1 MGFGTEN
8 KPPRAPRP
16 GYMWKW
22 TNDTWVEIVDPKSQV
37 YTSFVS
43 NAGSYSNLT
52 STNSQAG
59 FVNQLFTAEVQSTLL
74 SRSVYK
80 ITDLIGEG
88 PISGFFPN
96 TGAYGK
102 DPLTSTYF
110 DGVRV
115 RNFDGSYNFNLTG
128 IAEKDG
134 DDAFEFNYTLGTPN
148 QPEITGYSK
157 NETFIA
163 LPSNTRVSKMPKGVG
178 GSKDLVVNLLKKEF
192 PDTVGLKI
200 TFKVPALFSM
210 ADDGKKSGLQIL
222 FSIKGSKDDG
232 PEFDILPSRMVSIYN
247 ASTKA
252 REEVSKKFG
261 AIVGLAN
268 STYLTTRNIFHISL
282 AEKWTTYKIR
292 IVRES
297 ENSVSERNPSEL
309 YVESIAVIGNNRYS
323 YPSSVLTAMS
333 INSDNFSQIPA
344 RAYDVLGLLVSIP
357 EGYTPPRINGNG
369 SYSSAIY
376 PAIWTG
382 TFSSQ
387 KQWTNNPAWIFYDI
401 ITNKRYGLGNYL
413 SEDLIDK
420 WAVYEIAKFCDE
432 MVSDGKGGTEP
443 RFTCNAVIQG
453 AKAAYDLLQD
463 LVSIF
468 QGMTYWGN
476 GKIWVN
482 TSKTYPTVYNFTNAN
497 VIDGRF
503 LYSDTARNTRSTVIK
518 VKWRDPDLLYREDIV
533 CLEDVNGIQKY
544 GYIEKEIESFGC
556 TSRGQAIRFAEF
568 ILQSERN
575 LTETV
580 TFQTA
585 FEGLYMRPGDNFN
598 IYDNFVNNKNQGGR
612 ILSISSGNKLIKL
625 DRDIS
630 INSQRTYELSLIN
643 PVFNIDTASGAY
655 ASGITGSNQFNL
667 IRNSQIEKRDVQSY
681 NSGSS
686 LVTVSSAFSS
696 GVENG
701 AIWMLNCTSTGEYNE
716 SSRLFRCLATAELQP
731 GIIEILGVETTT
743 GLALSTGY
751 SSENVFYEQPVLQS
765 INPPSGLTVSIY
777 SGINNGAFQYDPLLT
792 WSGSN
797 SSNVAGYI
805 ISGQIASGL
814 FSDVAETTNTSYL
827 ADFTDSGFYRY
838 RVAAVSDEGAYSS
851 FITGGILFS
860 TTTNPLGGP
869 PIISGVVIEDQDTN
883 GSYGTTGYVGRDVL
897 FSWELEVG
905 ANGYYSPK
913 TVFFSGYQVSILN
926 PTTNAVLL
934 TENITDIGNRIYY
947 ATPDRLTELG
957 LSGRLVKTRIV
968 VVDRFGGKT
977 TPVDT
982 SFNNPPPRHPIN
994 SGFYQMPG
1002 GLQFNIQK
1010 DPLDVDIS
1018 GCYLWVNT
1026 SSSFTPTFNNP
1037 TKTFSITEGF
1047 LQNSFTSDFYTWFS
1061 LIDTFGT
1068 TGSNIYGPVFVSS
1081 AIPIVTGVAASNST
1095 MLKGGVNISGVG
1107 GVKVTQSEVTN
1118 TILISGERPFFNL
1131 GFFLTEMPDETGVA
1145 IGELISSRPFIFT
1158 GYSVSCR
1165 TVGSSNLSGNFYYCG
1180 LDNAN
1185 TVSLGAFGLVAG
1197 ETNKTQGLP
1206 FANVPASRKI
1216 GYNLTSLANA
1226 SQKVSIGLFGYEVT

>member
-1 MGFGTEN
+1 MAVDIQTANPPRTPKPGYIWKIIEN
-8 KPPRAPRP
+8 K
-16 GYMWKW
+16 
-22 TNDTWVEIVDPKSQV
+22 WVEVVNPKTQNYVSIISIPESTYAT
-37 YTSFVS
+37 YTG
-43 NAGSYSNLT
+43 NASW
-52 STNSQAG
+52 QAG
-59 FVNQLFTAEVQSTLL
+59 ELDFLFQAEVKSTLL
-74 SRSVYK
+74 SRSTYK

-96 TGAYGK
+96 TGAYGS

-128 IAEKDG
+128 VAEKNG
-134 DDAFEFNYTLGTPN
+134 NDAFEFNYTLGTSG
-148 QPEITGYSK
+148 QLEISGYSK
-157 NETFIA
+157 NETFITI
-163 LPSNTRVSKMPKGVG
+163 PSNTRVAKMPPGVG
-178 GSKDLVVNLLKKEF
+178 GSKDVIVNLLKKEF

-200 TFKVPALFSM
+200 TFRVPALFNM
-210 ADDGKKSGLQIL
+210 ANDGKKSGLQIL
-222 FSIKGSKDDG
+222 YSIKGSKDDG
-232 PEFDILPSRMVSIYN
+232 PEFDLLPLRNVVTYDIANQKVIL
-247 ASTKA
+247 A
-252 REEVSKKFG
+252 KKFG
-261 AIVGLAN
+261 VIAGIAN
-268 STYLTTRNIFHISL
+268 STYLTTKNIFHISL
-282 AEKWTTYKIR
+282 AENWTTYRLR
-292 IVRES
+292 IVREN
-297 ENSVSERNPSEL
+297 ENAVSDRMPSEL
-309 YVESIAVIGNNRYS
+309 FVDSIAVIGNNRFS
-323 YPSSVLTAMS
+323 YPNSVLAAMS

-344 RAYDVLGLLVSIP
+344 RAYDILGLLISIP
-357 EGYTPPRINGNG
+357 QGYTPPRINGNG

-387 KQWTNNPAWIFYDI
+387 KQWTNNPAWILYDI

-413 SEDLIDK
+413 NEDLIDK
-420 WAVYEIAKFCDE
+420 WSIYEIAKYCDE
-432 MVSDGKGGTEP
+432 MVSDGKGGMEP

-463 LVSIF
+463 LVSVF

-482 TSKTYPTVYNFTNAN
+482 TSKLYPTVYNFTNAN
-497 VIDGRF
+497 VIEGRF
-503 LYSDTARNTRSTVIK
+503 LYADTAKNTRSTVVK

-533 CLEDVNGIQKY
+533 SIEDVNGIQKY

-556 TSRGQAIRFAEF
+556 TSRGQAIRSAEF

-585 FEGLYMRPGDNFN
+585 LEGLYIRPGDNFN

-612 ILSISSGNKLIKL
+612 ILSISSGNKLIEL
-625 DRDIS
+625 DRSIS

-643 PVFNIDTASGAY
+643 PVFNIDSPT
-655 ASGITGSNQFNL
+655 GITGSNQFDL
-667 IRNSQIEKRDVQSY
+667 IRNSQIEKRNIQSY
-681 NSGSS
+681 DSGSS
-686 LVTVSSAFSS
+686 LVTVSSAFSN
-696 GVENG
+696 GVQNG
-701 AIWMLNCTSTGEYNE
+701 GIWMLNCTSTGEYNE
-716 SSRLFRCLATAELQP
+716 SSRLFRCLASAEIQP
-731 GIIEILGVETTT
+731 GIIEILGVETNT
-743 GLALSTGY
+743 GIAYSSSTGY
-751 SSENVFYEQPVLQS
+751 SSENIFYEQPVLQP
-765 INPPSGLTVSIY
+765 INPPSGLNVSIY

-805 ISGQIASGL
+805 ISGKIASGS
-814 FSDVAETTNTSYL
+814 FYDIAETTNISYL
-827 ADFTDSGFYRY
+827 ADFSNSGFYQY
-838 RVAAVSDEGAYSS
+838 RVAAVSNEGAYSS

-869 PIISGVVIEDQDTN
+869 PIISGVVIENQDTN

-897 FSWELEVG
+897 FSWELEIG
-905 ANGYYSPK
+905 DNGYYSPK

-926 PTTNAVLL
+926 PTTSAVLL
-934 TENITDIGNRIYY
+934 TENITNIGNRIYY
-947 ATPDRLTELG
+947 ATSDLLTGLG

-982 SFNNPPPRHPIN
+982 SFNNPPPRTPTN

-1010 DPLDVDIS
+1010 DSLDVDIS

-1026 SSSFTPTFNNP
+1026 SSSFTPTFSNP
-1037 TKTFSITEGF
+1037 TKTFSVTEGF

-1068 TGSNIYGPVFVSS
+1068 TGSTIYGPVFVSS
-1081 AIPIVTGVAASNST
+1081 AIPLVTGIASSNSP

-1165 TVGSSNLSGNFYYCG
+1165 TVGSSNLSGSFYYCG
-1180 LDNAN
+1180 LDNAS
-1185 TVSLGAFGLVAG
+1185 TVSLGDFGLVAG
-1197 ETNKTQGLP
+1197 QTNRTQGLP

-1216 GYNLTSLANA
+1216 GYNLTSLANT
-1226 SQKVSIGLFGYEVT
+1226 SEKVSIGLFGYEVT